1 MCTFV
6 IRSIV
11 IPNNTCEMSNFK
23 RKAQPF
29 FLGLLLGIVIAGT
42 FFILRL
48 DTYFKELNFY
58 KNFAKTFLDQQSTA
72 TQKEQEHTPVP
83 AKLKNK
89 KQAEQFVSN
98 EPPEKS
104 TLPQG
109 DSVTRQDSVMKS
121 GNIADQI
128 VVRKDELLNVRT
140 VELLNLSP
148 PVVKTHRDSLLEK
161 VSEIRDNRS
170 IPGKQS
176 MQIEFWKSPLNYKGY
191 KLSKYNVILYG
202 LKDTQNLKLFT
213 LDDIFYMKH
222 ASVIY
227 KLDYN
232 ADFKPFERVVDE
244 TILHNFK

>member
-1 MCTFV
+1 
-6 IRSIV
+6 
-11 IPNNTCEMSNFK
+11 MSNFK

-58 KNFAKTFLDQQSTA
+58 KDFAKTFSDQQTNASRKEQPDQPLPTKIKNKRQNEQIVSKAEPEKQERSTA
-72 TQKEQEHTPVP
+72 EAPVQP
-83 AKLKNK
+83 
-89 KQAEQFVSN
+89 
-98 EPPEKS
+98 
-104 TLPQG
+104 
-109 DSVTRQDSVMKS
+109 DSVAKPSHFLD
-121 GNIADQI
+121 DI

-140 VELLNLSP
+140 VELYNLN
-148 PVVKTHRDSLLEK
+148 PVAIKTRKDSLLEK
-161 VSEIRDNRS
+161 VSDIHDSKGNT
-170 IPGKQS
+170 GKQS

-202 LKDTQNLKLFT
+202 LTDTQNLKLFT
-213 LDDIFYMKH
+213 LDELFYMKH
-222 ASVIY
+222 ASVVY

-244 TILHNFK
+244 GVLSNFK